1 MELSRLHNKDAL
13 VEIITQN
20 LNSHLENLPDDL
32 ERKGN
37 GASIYRIPDH
47 IKKVHPKAFK
57 PKRVSFG
64 PYHHGEL
71 HLSPMEKMKH
81 LALRYF
87 ERRCGLCVEDIVNEL
102 WDMLEDLQRS
112 YDKLDDEWKKKPTKF
127 LEVMIL
133 DGCLMMQVLLEDTD
147 VSKFT
152 TTDVLR
158 DMLLL
163 ENQLPMKLLD
173 KLYLMSMPEHNKKV
187 KSLVWEFRNLP
198 TDVKKTLLERDYS
211 HLLDMYRAELVFYKG
226 NEWKPLQRSHLGM
239 GHEIQLATRFH
250 KAGIKFKKGCNL
262 MDVYFDRKRGV
273 LSLPFIEMNAHIESG
288 LLNAMAF
295 EKLYGIDNIV
305 DSFVI
310 LMGNLMEKDEV
321 DSFNQLAKGEVL
333 GMWGHYTYVYNSV
346 NEHCKRPWRIW
357 WTTLKDV
364 NFQSPWTI
372 ISTLS
377 ALIGFA
383 FLIIQTVYGVYGY
396 YLPRRS

>member
-158 DMLLL
+158 DM
-163 ENQLPMKLLD
+163 
-173 KLYLMSMPEHNKKV
+173 
-187 KSLVWEFRNLP
+187 NLP

-310 LMGNLMEKDEV
+310 LMDNLMEKDEV

-357 WTTLKDV
+357 GTTLKDV

-396 YLPRRS
+396 YLPHRS

>member
-173 KLYLMSMPEHNKKV
+173 KLYLMSMPEHNKACLFLLLLSSSNSS
-187 KSLVWEFRNLP
+187 SLREQILFSLGFSFVEDCWEGVLPWWEVGGSSTLANL
-198 TDVKKTLLERDYS
+198 
-211 HLLDMYRAELVFYKG
+211 G
-226 NEWKPLQRSHLGM
+226 NER
-239 GHEIQLATRFH
+239 RFMSKDYIYISMRPFVETKS
-250 KAGIKFKKGCNL
+250 KAMRVSCG
-262 MDVYFDRKRGV
+262 
-273 LSLPFIEMNAHIESG
+273 S
-288 LLNAMAF
+288 
-295 EKLYGIDNIV
+295 
-305 DSFVI
+305 
-310 LMGNLMEKDEV
+310 
-321 DSFNQLAKGEVL
+321 
-333 GMWGHYTYVYNSV
+333 
-346 NEHCKRPWRIW
+346 
-357 WTTLKDV
+357 
-364 NFQSPWTI
+364 
-372 ISTLS
+372 
-377 ALIGFA
+377 
-383 FLIIQTVYGVYGY
+383 
-396 YLPRRS
+396 